1 MKPPG
6 PAMASKSPKTPKT
19 PKTPRPARPRA
30 GKRARN
36 KEETR
41 EKILAAAL
49 ELFRKK
55 GIAATTTREI
65 SRKAGIAEGTLFNY
79 FETKEDLAL
88 YFFQKGTDDVIAW
101 YAGEKRLRAA
111 PFAERLF
118 AIIQRQLDYITPYE
132 DFVGASLF
140 RALQPASKLNP
151 LRRETREVRE
161 RSLNFVREVF
171 AEAEAMGEIPRLG
184 DMGVYGFSLYYIGVV
199 AHWLHDP
206 SPGKERT
213 LAFLDRSLKLGTALL
228 QKGGW
233 SW

>member
-1 MKPPG
+1 MK
-6 PAMASKSPKTPKT
+6 AARSPKTSKPPK
-19 PKTPRPARPRA
+19 PPRPTWPGA
-30 GKRARN
+30 GKRARH

-88 YFFQKGTDDVIAW
+88 YFFQKGGEDLIAW
-101 YAGEKRLRAA
+101 HAAEKRLRSA

-118 AIIQRQLDYITPYE
+118 AIIQRQLDYIAPYE
-132 DFVGASLF
+132 DFVGAIFF

-151 LRRETREVRE
+151 LNRETRELRE
-161 RSLNFVREVF
+161 KSLEFIRGVF
-171 AEAEAMGEIPRLG
+171 AEAEAKGEIPRLG
-184 DMGVYGFSLYYIGVV
+184 EMGVYGFALYYIGVV
-199 AHWLHDP
+199 TYWLHDA

-213 LAFLDRSLKLGTALL
+213 LAMLDRSLKLGTNLL